1 MSAGA
6 GPSGAVHVQVTIPS
20 EYSPT
25 KPDTFGGA
33 APNASPGAAEALV
46 A

>member
-1 MSAGA
+1 MSVGA
-6 GPSGAVHVQVTIPS
+6 GPTGAVHVQVTIPS

-33 APNASPGAAEALV
+33 APNASPSKAAAT
-46 A
+46 AG